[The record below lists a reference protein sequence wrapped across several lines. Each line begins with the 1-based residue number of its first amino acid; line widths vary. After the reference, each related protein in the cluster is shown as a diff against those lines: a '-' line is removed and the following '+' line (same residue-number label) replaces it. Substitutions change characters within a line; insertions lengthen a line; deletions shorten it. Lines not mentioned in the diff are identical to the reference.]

1 MKYYS
6 VICYIATGIV
16 ITAGRWSGWWC
27 IV

>member
-16 ITAGRWSGWWC
+16 ITAGRWSGWLC
-27 IV
+27 IG